1 MHQVEYILKDFNNS
15 VKFLNKNGII
25 FLDDVLPISKNEQE
39 KIPINPIYENG
50 ILKYSSPWTGDVWK
64 FMYYLLLNFKDKI
77 KYTVFSHQ
85 NYRGVVKICLKEE
98 FTVSESV
105 LSTINSYDYDRDF
118 ENYKEIL

>member
-1 MHQVEYILKDFNNS
+1 
-15 VKFLNKNGII
+15 
-25 FLDDVLPISKNEQE
+25 
-39 KIPINPIYENG
+39 
-50 ILKYSSPWTGDVWK
+50 
-64 FMYYLLLNFKDKI
+64 MYYLLLNFKDKI